1 MSAWAIGFT
10 FLFHA
15 GKGGGGRWG
24 GGPFAMNVVSIET

>member
-15 GKGGGGRWG
+15 GKGGGGEVG
-24 GGPFAMNVVSIET
+24 GGSIRYECR